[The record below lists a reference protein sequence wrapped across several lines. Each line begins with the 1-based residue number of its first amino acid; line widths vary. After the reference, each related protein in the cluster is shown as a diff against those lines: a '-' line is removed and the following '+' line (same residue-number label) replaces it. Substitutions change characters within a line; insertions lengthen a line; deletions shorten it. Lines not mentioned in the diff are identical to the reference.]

1 MLRTL
6 WHRHTHLFIFLL
18 VLPILFIEARTEND
32 FDIFITAARDWSN
45 GLNPYTQLYH
55 EWYHYFYDITFLS
68 VLALFQTLPNYWIK
82 LIWLALQVVMLFEIW
97 RIVLDRLNITK
108 AQQLKRWGFGFVLVL
123 FNVRLLRDNLHLGQM
138 TILLLFLSL
147 KGLDLIFKQKSFLG
161 SALLAWGI
169 VVKVLPIVVIPY
181 LAYRKQWK
189 ATIATVALSAG
200 YLALPYL
207 YQNTTQ
213 YSDLLK
219 SRWLLLN
226 PTNAEHILDTSER
239 SFHSMTTLTSILFH
253 AQCDDLHILP
263 YRRHIVDCD
272 VQTVKWISLISR
284 LALVCSFL
292 WVLRSKPFDA
302 GKDENHFREWAYLL
316 MLIPL
321 IFPHQQHYAFFMM
334 MPGLAWLI
342 ARYWTGAKIWKW
354 HSGRTWLLVFIFIT
368 MNVHFLLGVWSGYY
382 NHFKVLT
389 YGGLAALGLMWY
401 EIYSGDRGHQ
411 KEQP

>member
-161 SALLAWGI
+161 SALL
-169 VVKVLPIVVIPY
+169 
-181 LAYRKQWK
+181 
-189 ATIATVALSAG
+189 
-200 YLALPYL
+200 
-207 YQNTTQ
+207 
-213 YSDLLK
+213 
-219 SRWLLLN
+219 
-226 PTNAEHILDTSER
+226 E
-239 SFHSMTTLTSILFH
+239 
-253 AQCDDLHILP
+253 
-263 YRRHIVDCD
+263 
-272 VQTVKWISLISR
+272 
-284 LALVCSFL
+284 
-292 WVLRSKPFDA
+292 
-302 GKDENHFREWAYLL
+302 
-316 MLIPL
+316 
-321 IFPHQQHYAFFMM
+321 
-334 MPGLAWLI
+334 
-342 ARYWTGAKIWKW
+342 
-354 HSGRTWLLVFIFIT
+354 
-368 MNVHFLLGVWSGYY
+368 
-382 NHFKVLT
+382 
-389 YGGLAALGLMWY
+389 
-401 EIYSGDRGHQ
+401 
-411 KEQP
+411 